1 MAKNGISTLATKEL
15 RQIAKLN
22 LAQTKRQ
29 LVGTAG
35 YRTNRYYD
43 VHLLPTSYDGN
54 SVVNNTNEGGL
65 QPHRPWKSTPNIELG
80 LWRSIYT
87 GYFDDDWTWFD
98 NHNILDEAAAANFNL
113 NPFSGNT
120 DTSFQWIGYFLAPHT
135 ANYTFWLYSDDVS
148 IFWIGDKAITGY
160 DDSNWDVYTNAGQGE
175 TGSDPIALTAGQYYP
190 IRVQYGNGSGEGYF
204 NFSWSDDYVG
214 PFPTYERVENS
225 GATINTEQTAA
236 FKLTIQSSSFQVEP
250 HVNGQIG
257 INDILTVDVSSRG
270 HTVLAM
276 QPDGTVIEQ
285 VTYDTYEPSS
295 GSPLSDMNTAL
306 QGYAVGTVV
315 AICSYDACSLDVIVR
330 ATLNTSYGGTLT
342 DTWLPT
348 RYSHI
353 FIGQKV

>member
-54 SVVNNTNEGGL
+54 NVVNNPNEEGL
-65 QPHRPWKSTPNIELG
+65 VAGRPWKSTPNIELG
-80 LWRSIYT
+80 LWRSTYT
-87 GYFDDDWTWFD
+87 GYFDGDWTWFD
-98 NHNILDEAAAANFNL
+98 NHNILDEQAVANFGL
-113 NPFSGNT
+113 APYAGNT
-120 DTSFQWIGYFLAPHT
+120 NTSFQWIGYFKAPHT
-135 ANYTFWLYSDDVS
+135 ANYTFWLYSDDAS
-148 IFWIGDKAITGY
+148 IFWIGDKAITEY
-160 DDSNWDVYTNAGQGE
+160 ADDNWDVYTDAGAGE
-175 TGSDPIALTAGQYYP
+175 ASSDPIALVADQYYP
-190 IRVQYGNGSGEGYF
+190 IRVQYGNGIGDGYF
-204 NFSWSDDYVG
+204 TFSWEDDYAI
-214 PFPTYERVENS
+214 PFPTYERVDNTGS
-225 GATINTEQTAA
+225 TINTEQTAA

-257 INDILTVDVSSRG
+257 INDILTVNTSTRG

-285 VTYDTYEPSS
+285 NTFDTYEPTT
-295 GSPLSDMNTAL
+295 GSLTAMNAAL

-315 AICSYDACSLDVIVR
+315 AICSYDACSLDATVR
-330 ATLNTSYGGTLT
+330 ATLNASYGGTLT
-342 DTWLPT
+342 NTWLPT